1 MRNRATAL
9 FVVCWAILPRAFA
22 QDAQLTQ
29 FYATP
34 TYISPA
40 FAGTGL
46 QTRLGLVVRDQ
57 WPAIPGA
64 FVTANFALDHNLSGM
79 NSGLGLMVHHDR
91 SGSGAL
97 SYTSVTGQYAYEI
110 QLKRKVFLRPALQ
123 VGYVNHA
130 VDYSRLV
137 FGDQLARGSNSGTS
151 ENTEG
156 NSIGYADLGSGLLF
170 FTPKLWLG
178 VALHHMNRPN
188 QSLLQNEARV
198 PMKFSMHGGYRVS
211 LRSPVIRKEPESFVF
226 AFNYKS
232 QGKFDQLDF
241 GAYYER
247 EPFFVGLWY
256 RGLPLM
262 KRYAPGYANNDAIA
276 ILVGTIVNDLR
287 IGYSYDITIS
297 RLTTSS
303 AGAHE
308 ITLGYEIATRHKKR
322 ASSKRRIVPCAKF

>member
-1 MRNRATAL
+1 
-9 FVVCWAILPRAFA
+9 
-22 QDAQLTQ
+22 
-29 FYATP
+29 
-34 TYISPA
+34 
-40 FAGTGL
+40 
-46 QTRLGLVVRDQ
+46 
-57 WPAIPGA
+57 
-64 FVTANFALDHNLSGM
+64 
-79 NSGLGLMVHHDR
+79 
-91 SGSGAL
+91 
-97 SYTSVTGQYAYEI
+97 
-110 QLKRKVFLRPALQ
+110 
-123 VGYVNHA
+123 
-130 VDYSRLV
+130 
-137 FGDQLARGSNSGTS
+137 
-151 ENTEG
+151 
-156 NSIGYADLGSGLLF
+156 
-170 FTPKLWLG
+170 
-178 VALHHMNRPN
+178 
-188 QSLLQNEARV
+188 
-198 PMKFSMHGGYRVS
+198 MKFSMHGGYRVS
-211 LRSPVIRKEPESFVF
+211 LPSPVIRKEPESFVF